1 MLDNPR
7 SVEYLPIVTG
17 MKWQFGPEPSIL
29 RGTIG
34 SASVTIN
41 NDIYLMSGWEHISH
55 RYYRLLFQRHRQ
67 MYFRLRSE
75 IIRLPYSDDISTSQW
90 IVAGRMKTARFGA
103 LALPLVNQFV
113 LLGGK
118 SNATHGE

>member
-55 RYYRLLFQRHRQ
+55 RYFRHT
-67 MYFRLRSE
+67 
-75 IIRLPYSDDISTSQW
+75 TSN
-90 IVAGRMKTARFGA
+90 ITNK
-103 LALPLVNQFV
+103 
-113 LLGGK
+113 
-118 SNATHGE
+118 HGLDFAVK